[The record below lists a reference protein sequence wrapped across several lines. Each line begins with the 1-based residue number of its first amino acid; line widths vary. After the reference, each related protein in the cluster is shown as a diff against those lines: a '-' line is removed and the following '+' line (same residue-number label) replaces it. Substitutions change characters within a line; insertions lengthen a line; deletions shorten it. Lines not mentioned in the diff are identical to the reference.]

1 MRNNDVTSMVII
13 EAVAWIIF
21 GSAAMIGLI
30 HFLRQTMGFIRRMVY
45 ATLVSKEIREAAK
58 VDELK
63 KQNALLK
70 KMLKKKK

>member
-1 MRNNDVTSMVII
+1 
-13 EAVAWIIF
+13 
-21 GSAAMIGLI
+21 
-30 HFLRQTMGFIRRMVY
+30 MGFIRRMVY